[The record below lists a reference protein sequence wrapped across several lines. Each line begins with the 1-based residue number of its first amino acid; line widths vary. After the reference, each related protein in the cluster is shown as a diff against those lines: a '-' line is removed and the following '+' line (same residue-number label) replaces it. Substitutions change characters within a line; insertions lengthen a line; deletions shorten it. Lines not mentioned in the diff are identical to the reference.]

1 MQMKI
6 LTPSLSVWS
15 FMKACISPHNSGI
28 DALQYRDIAAPGAVT
43 AGQVKVAVKA
53 ASLNYRDLLVLSG
66 ALGKPQSDEGLIM
79 CSDGAG
85 EVIEVAPDV
94 ERFKVGDRV
103 AMTFLPDWIGGPFR
117 TLKKPYSLGQPLNG
131 VMREQMVVKESEL
144 VYLPSH
150 LSYGDGATLPCAAV
164 TAWRA
169 LCGDA
174 PLYPGMS
181 VLLQGGG
188 GVSVFGIQFAKLFGA
203 RVIVTSSTDE
213 RCDRLRALGADDAIN
228 YTTCPEWQD
237 RVREVTKGEGVD
249 LAIDLGGAGTVDRNV
264 QSLKKGGRLSLVGLL
279 DGWPQ
284 GINGLFAGRVKV
296 TPVSVGSRDDF
307 ELMNRAIEFHK
318 LKPVIDRVFAFDE
331 LPQALRYL
339 ETGKQFG
346 KIVISF

>member
-1 MQMKI
+1 
-6 LTPSLSVWS
+6 
-15 FMKACISPHNSGI
+15 MKACISPDNNGI
-28 DALQYRDIAAPGAVT
+28 DALEYRDIPAPGAVT
-43 AGQVKVAVKA
+43 SGQVKVAIKA

-66 ALGKPQSDEGLIM
+66 ALGKPLSEEGLIM

-85 EVIEVAPDV
+85 EVIEVASDV

-103 AMTFLPDWIGGPFR
+103 ALTFIPDWVGGPFR
-117 TLKKPYSLGQPLNG
+117 TVKKPYSLGQPLNG
-131 VMREQMVVKESEL
+131 VMREQMVVQESEL
-144 VYLPSH
+144 VHLPAH
-150 LSYGDGATLPCAAV
+150 LSFEEGATLPCAAV

-203 RVIVTSSTDE
+203 RVIVTSSSDK
-213 RCDRLRALGADDAIN
+213 RCDKLRALGADDTIN
-228 YTTCPEWQD
+228 YTTCPDWQE
-237 RVREVTKGEGVD
+237 RARELTGGDGVD

-264 QSLKKGGRLSLVGLL
+264 QALKKGGRLALVGLL

-284 GINGLFAGRVKV
+284 AITGLFAGRVDV

-318 LKPVIDRVFAFDE
+318 LKPVIDRIFGFDE

-339 ETGKQFG
+339 ESGKQFG